1 MGTGKEYLKNEM
13 NKQWMVDWGIGV
25 GGLSDLIEK
34 KMKREGLW
42 EDRPKN
48 EDLWKSITEI

>member
-1 MGTGKEYLKNEM
+1 
-13 NKQWMVDWGIGV
+13 V